1 MLSINHN
8 RCDLCGECIKACPFG
23 ALTIKDERVEI
34 SAACRMCRICL
45 KKCPNKALLAADGI
59 RKTADKSNWKGV
71 LVFAEHMEGRIHPVT
86 LELIGKANELGAKID
101 HPVYCIFIGHGITE
115 KARELL
121 NYGVD
126 KIFVYDH
133 EVFACFR
140 EDLYSNA
147 FEDCIKKSKPSIVL
161 VGATAVG
168 RSLAPRLSTRF
179 RTGLTADCTVLDVK
193 ENSDLI
199 QIRPAFGGNIM
210 AQIVTESSRPQFATV
225 RYKVM
230 EKARFIDNFS
240 EKLTASEISEKIE
253 ICRLPGSKMKSKIEI
268 LKVMPKEKEVSISD
282 AEIIV
287 AGGRGFKDK
296 KDLEM
301 LEEMASLLGGQ
312 TAVTRP
318 LVEAGWAPYTK
329 QIGLSGRTVRPRLII
344 TCGISGAVQFTA
356 CMNTSECIIAINN
369 DKNAPIFQAA
379 HYGFIGDLYEILP
392 LLCGEI
398 RKRDIRNAV

>member
-1 MLSINHN
+1 M
-8 RCDLCGECIKACPFG
+8 
-23 ALTIKDERVEI
+23 
-34 SAACRMCRICL
+34 
-45 KKCPNKALLAADGI
+45 
-59 RKTADKSNWKGV
+59 
-71 LVFAEHMEGRIHPVT
+71 
-86 LELIGKANELGAKID
+86 
-101 HPVYCIFIGHGITE
+101 
-115 KARELL
+115 
-121 NYGVD
+121 
-126 KIFVYDH
+126 
-133 EVFACFR
+133 
-140 EDLYSNA
+140 
-147 FEDCIKKSKPSIVL
+147 L

-179 RTGLTADCTVLDVK
+179 RTFDCRLHSAGCK

-369 DKNAPIFQAA
+369 DKNAPIFRQ
-379 HYGFIGDLYEILP
+379 P
-392 LLCGEI
+392 LRIHRGSL
-398 RKRDIRNAV
+398 RDTALTVR